1 MRFMSL
7 GSGSSG
13 NCYYLAA
20 GRTAILIDAGIGIR
34 KTKSILKDNG
44 IDIGTIDAVLITHD
58 HLDHVRSAGWLGER
72 AGIPVYATAEVI
84 GGINRNYC
92 IRQKL
97 RGSARAV
104 TKGERVVI
112 GDFAATPFA
121 VPHDS
126 ADNVGWRIEA
136 GGRAF
141 VLVTDCGQITDEVK
155 AHATGADYLV
165 IETNYDAM
173 MLENGPYPRQL
184 KERVKSCTGHLCNTE
199 AAMFVADNYR
209 DNLRHVWL
217 CHISQ
222 DNNRP
227 EVAEQT
233 VTLALEA
240 AGIAVGR
247 DVEVTPLARYVP
259 SQLYTLE

>member
-1 MRFMSL
+1 MSL

-121 VPHDS
+121 VPPLPLPRRRF
-126 ADNVGWRIEA
+126 AKALLI
-136 GGRAF
+136 GRA
-141 VLVTDCGQITDEVK
+141 VL
-155 AHATGADYLV
+155 LV
-165 IETNYDAM
+165 PA
-173 MLENGPYPRQL
+173 
-184 KERVKSCTGHLCNTE
+184 
-199 AAMFVADNYR
+199 
-209 DNLRHVWL
+209 LRSVPKVLHVRFRRL
-217 CHISQ
+217 IQ
-222 DNNRP
+222 
-227 EVAEQT
+227 
-233 VTLALEA
+233 
-240 AGIAVGR
+240 
-247 DVEVTPLARYVP
+247 
-259 SQLYTLE
+259 